1 MSGEDDQHRNV
12 VLFVFFASYLYFYY
26 VQTKID
32 LQRDWA
38 NRRCNPLNM
47 FIGSLYMPNDDSTKN
62 FGTCVSQY
70 TNSMIEN
77 QVTDISTS
85 AMGQMTTSVNVL
97 NRKMNELNRS
107 VVNTSETLNQK
118 YDSTNTSIRDLNATY
133 GSESEAKKQMTG
145 KITTFTSD
153 MLNLFQHIQD
163 YVKT

>member
-1 MSGEDDQHRNV
+1 
-12 VLFVFFASYLYFYY
+12 
-26 VQTKID
+26 
-32 LQRDWA
+32 
-38 NRRCNPLNM
+38 
-47 FIGSLYMPNDDSTKN
+47 
-62 FGTCVSQY
+62 
-70 TNSMIEN
+70 MIEN